1 MPEILN
7 RADVTFAVDV
17 ATRAALLAR
26 RIRTGF
32 EVGRVT
38 KQDLSPVTVADFALQ
53 ALVAEALERAYPDE
67 RLIGEESSAE
77 LRANPDLLA
86 EVTAFVAEC
95 VPGAT
100 PDSVCGWID
109 RGAGTPPA
117 RFWVLDPIDGTKG
130 YIRGGHYAVALSLV
144 SDGVVEIGVLAC
156 PNLRADLEPE
166 PLGDGVVA
174 AAARGCGAWVRSLE
188 GGGDFRPLRAS
199 DCAEPGRLRALRS
212 YEDSHTNTEQIDR
225 LMQALG
231 NDAQPVRLDSQA
243 KFVILAGG
251 RGDLLLRMLSP
262 KQPEYRE
269 KIWDIAAGAILIEE
283 AGGAITDLD
292 GRPLDYTA
300 GRKLLHNRGIAASN
314 GRVHEAVTAAIR
326 QLGY

>member
-1 MPEILN
+1 MADILA
-7 RADVTFAVDV
+7 RADVAFAVDV

-26 RIRTGF
+26 RIRAGF

-53 ALVAEALERAYPDE
+53 ALVAQALEQAYPAD
-67 RLIGEESSAE
+67 RLIGEESSTE
-77 LRANPDLLA
+77 LRANPELLA

-100 PDSVCGWID
+100 GESVCRWID
-109 RGAGTPPA
+109 RGAGDPPA

-144 SDGVVEIGVLAC
+144 DGGTVEIGVLAC
-156 PNLRADLEPE
+156 PNLREDLEPE
-166 PLGDGVVA
+166 PLGAGVVA
-174 AAARGCGAWVRSLE
+174 AAARGCGAWMRPLR
-188 GGGDFRPLRAS
+188 GDGAWQPLRAS
-199 DCAEPGRLRALRS
+199 DCAEAGHLRALRS
-212 YEDSHTNTEQIDR
+212 YEDSHTNAEQIDR

-231 NDAQPVRLDSQA
+231 NTAEPVRLDSQA

-262 KQPEYRE
+262 KQPDYRE

-314 GRVHEAVTAAIR
+314 GRVHQAVVAAIR